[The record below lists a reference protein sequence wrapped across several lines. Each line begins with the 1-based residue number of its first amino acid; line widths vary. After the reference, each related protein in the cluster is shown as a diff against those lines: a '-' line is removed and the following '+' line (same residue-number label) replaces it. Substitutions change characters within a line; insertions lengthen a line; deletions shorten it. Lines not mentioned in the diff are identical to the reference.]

1 MSASLV
7 LVLTL
12 SSGCSTLPQKEPQP
26 LPILPSLVKMD
37 RGGQSGVWMSDSDA
51 ANLALWLENVRNRC
65 R

>member
-12 SSGCSTLPQKEPQP
+12 LSGCSTLPQKEVQP
-26 LPILPSLVKMD
+26 LPILTSLVKMD
-37 RGGQSGVWMSDSDA
+37 RGDEHGVWMNEADA
-51 ANLALWLENVRNRC
+51 ANLALWLKSVC